1 MEKGDTCT
9 QQHEAL
15 KHLRYDET
23 EDGYW
28 EAYVRG
34 APAFN
39 LNWNDEWSQS
49 QPEDLRFLRYIG
61 DLVRDAFCAGWDAA
75 KAEREGGE

>member
-34 APAFN
+34 APAFTH
-39 LNWNDEWSQS
+39 
-49 QPEDLRFLRYIG
+49 PPT
-61 DLVRDAFCAGWDAA
+61 
-75 KAEREGGE
+75 